1 MALQH
6 SLEFKLLFDCLAG
19 SNGRVM
25 LDILANGW
33 PSDDKLPPNL
43 AKDCVAYWKSA
54 TSHDGSLTWRGFSS
68 GLYEAF
74 KADNARLSQVKPAT
88 SPIEPHVTEM
98 TTTSTKELEEMLA
111 KCPAEKMAKALT
123 RSRKE
128 VYSYQKSVNA
138 ITSPRKGKS

>member
-33 PSDDKLPPNL
+33 PDDDKLPPNL
-43 AKDCVAYWKSA
+43 AKDCVAYWKAS
-54 TSHDGSLTWRGFSS
+54 SHDGSLTWRGFCS

-74 KADNARLSQVKPAT
+74 KADSARLSQVKPAT
-88 SPIEPHVTEM
+88 NPVEPHVKM
-98 TTTSTKELEEMLA
+98 STTSTRELEEMLA
-111 KCPAEKMAKALT
+111 KCSAEKMAKALT

-138 ITSPRKGKS
+138 ITSPRKGK